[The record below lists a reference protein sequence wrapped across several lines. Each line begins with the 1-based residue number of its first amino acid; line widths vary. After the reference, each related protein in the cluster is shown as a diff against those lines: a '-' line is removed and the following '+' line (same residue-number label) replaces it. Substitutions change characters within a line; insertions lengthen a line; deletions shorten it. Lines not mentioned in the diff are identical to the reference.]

1 MDMELFKGALCG
13 VVLLK
18 TDNMTHKELEWDK
31 KTKGT
36 SPW

>member
-1 MDMELFKGALCG
+1 MELFKEALCG

-18 TDNMTHKELEWDK
+18 TDNMTHKESEWDE
-31 KTKGT
+31 KTKRT